1 MKIID
6 IDRLKILDSHIYYI
20 KEYVGSAVLIDNF
33 MKICRSDIKFSIE
46 YKPVGE
52 NEIKVS
58 FFQDQSKLDKLLPKL
73 KEKIAKLDQDGVLS
87 NLHKNK

>member
-20 KEYVGSAVLIDNF
+20 KEYEGSAVLMDNF
-33 MKICRSDIKFSIE
+33 MKVCRSDIKFSIE

-52 NEIKVS
+52 HDIRVS
-58 FFQDQSKLDKLLPKL
+58 FFQEESKLEKLLPKL
-73 KEKIAKLDQDGVLS
+73 KEKISKLDQDGVLS
-87 NLHKNK
+87 NLHKTK